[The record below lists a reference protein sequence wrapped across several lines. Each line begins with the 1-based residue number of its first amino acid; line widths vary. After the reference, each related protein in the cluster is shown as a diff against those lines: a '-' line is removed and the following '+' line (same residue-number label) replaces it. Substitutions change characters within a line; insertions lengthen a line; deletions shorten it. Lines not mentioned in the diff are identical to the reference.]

1 MEKWSTFTIGG
12 RRRFCRRQQRA
23 AMGGKAKL
31 HADDLGLLDD
41 AGVEGEAVYVKDE
54 EGEA

>member
-1 MEKWSTFTIGG
+1 MVNFYDWWPPPILPPTTARGDGG
-12 RRRFCRRQQRA
+12 QGQAPCIY
-23 AMGGKAKL
+23 
-31 HADDLGLLDD
+31 DLGLLDD

>member
-1 MEKWSTFTIGG
+1 MVNFYDWRG

>member
-1 MEKWSTFTIGG
+1 
-12 RRRFCRRQQRA
+12 
-23 AMGGKAKL
+23 MGGKAKL

-54 EGEA
+54 EGEDKRAFFRRLCQCVDLAMVATERV